1 MKTYK
6 VELNEGSVL
15 LFNAAFYYFFLK
27 KLVTPFE
34 KTKAFELGII
44 DQNGKNLIPRSEFN
58 TLEQKRAYTKF
69 DVLVFNLKKLLAK
82 VPGGRSK
89 IATFGA
95 ALWLLKE
102 DKKCDCSNSCCDR
115 SQFIEFLKQI
125 QDNEESENFFSDLEK
140 ELNQED
146 VAANSVAGGGVA
158 MYSPVLRL
166 VSRKQKKF
174 KDFT

>member
-44 DQNGKNLIPRSEFN
+44 DQNGKNLIPRSEFT

-102 DKKCDCSNSCCDR
+102 DKESNSCCHY
-115 SQFIEFLKQI
+115 SQFIDFLKQI

>member
-6 VELNEGSVL
+6 VELNEGTTL

-34 KTKAFELGII
+34 RTKAFELGII
-44 DQNGKNLIPRSEFN
+44 DQDGRNLIPRSEF
-58 TLEQKRAYTKF
+58 TSLEQRRAYTKF

-82 VPGGRSK
+82 IPGGKTR

-102 DKKCDCSNSCCDR
+102 DKQSSCCCDR
-115 SQFIEFLKQI
+115 SEFIDFLRQI
-125 QDNEESENFFSDLEK
+125 QDSEESDDFFSNLEK